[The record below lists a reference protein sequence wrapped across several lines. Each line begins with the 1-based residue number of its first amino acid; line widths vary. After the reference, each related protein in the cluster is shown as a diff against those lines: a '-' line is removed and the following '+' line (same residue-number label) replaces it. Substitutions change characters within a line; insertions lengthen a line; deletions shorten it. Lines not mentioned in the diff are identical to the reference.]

1 MLPLIDHL
9 ISLIVAGVLILS
21 LSVTQ
26 LRVSHAGVDQVA
38 AHSAK
43 TKTVIFG
50 RWVEKDI
57 LDIGENF
64 GRNRYRFQAPVLD
77 ARGNTTSFEFYRDEP
92 LTATTARRHLT
103 RYQLVAVGQI
113 QRPSDPA
120 PQTTFRLDRYTAQ
133 TTVTNGVAAP
143 VPASA
148 WTKRNESISTLSFFR
163 INMLDRMGMVT
174 TNSNV
179 ADFLQVE
186 FAVLP
191 EYVLNPENF
200 IREMYWVSTLKVR
213 PFWDPPAES

>member
-9 ISLIVAGVLILS
+9 ISLLVAGVLILS

-26 LRVSHAGVDQVA
+26 LRVSHASVDQVA

-43 TKTVIFG
+43 TKTVVFG

-64 GRNRYRFQAPVLD
+64 GRNRYRFQAPVQD
-77 ARGNTTSFEFYRDEP
+77 AHGNTRAFEFYRDEP
-92 LTATTARRHLT
+92 ITATTARRYAT
-103 RYQLVAVGQI
+103 RYELVPVGQI
-113 QRPSDPA
+113 QRASDPA
-120 PQTTFRLDRYTAQ
+120 PLATYRLDRYTAE

-143 VPASA
+143 IPSSSWV
-148 WTKRNESISTLSFFR
+148 KRNESISTLSFFR

-174 TNSNV
+174 TNTNV

-213 PFWDPPAES
+213 PFWDPPADS